1 MIYSFQIKV
10 NRYSLLLIRC
20 CPLVE
25 EIYIIWSDGLNSGPG
40 QRPALSAIY
49 YPTALMWRSKS
60 GENCKKRPCSRLW
73 SMLITKYYADH
84 KILCWSQG
92 TTLLIT
98 GKYITDD
105 REILC
110 WSQGNILVHTDQREI
125 WFASNSNAGGFFL
138 IRPSHPMKQSSDP
151 ITILIATMMMM
162 TITMM
167 KKNKRQSMDLIRMLI
182 ATMMMMTII
191 IIMTK
196 HDEEE

>member
-49 YPTALMWRSKS
+49 YPTALMLRSKS

-84 KILCWSQG
+84 RELHCWSQG

-98 GKYITDD
+98 GKYNTDD

-151 ITILIATMMMM
+151 ITILIAAMMMM
-162 TITMM
+162 I
-167 KKNKRQSMDLIRMLI
+167 
-182 ATMMMMTII
+182 II
-191 IIMTK
+191 IIMIN